1 MKIKR
6 LITQN
11 LSIVLLFILL
21 FWAVMLL
28 FRIAFFFWID
38 LSSVP
43 AVETV
48 RAFYVGVRFD
58 GRIAA
63 LISVPLMLF
72 LFLPYLGRCFHKTRR
87 FLLWFYAL
95 AAFLLVTIY
104 IGDAGYYEYLSVR
117 LNYHA
122 FELLEDVDEAVGM
135 VWASY
140 PVLPMLI
147 AALLFTAAVTFAIK
161 KIFDRWN
168 AGYRANKKAKFI
180 SGFVCFWLVAILIY
194 GQYWFVWMPLRWSE
208 VYLFTKNQEAFSL
221 ALNPLQ
227 NTFDTRPR
235 RTSAKAYDLEA
246 AKDAF
251 ALVAGYLR
259 IDGGKELDFARSLP
273 PVKKGDR
280 PNIVL
285 IVGETLSTSQTS
297 FFSDELNTTPFL
309 KSLAAESLYFPNFYS
324 NARTTAK
331 AMFTIL
337 TGIPDDE
344 QRFDSASRNIDAID
358 QRVILDQLDGYRKV
372 YMLGGNAGWANIRG
386 IFAGNVSDLVVLE
399 DGYWKSERLD
409 TWGITDLDMFIEGN
423 DYLKKLDQPF
433 IAFIQTASNHRPFSI
448 PRGREGFDYSVKPS
462 KETLDRFGMAEE
474 GEFTGMRFFDFAI
487 GEFLR
492 LAKKESYFENTIFI
506 ITGDHGANHGF
517 SEHSIK
523 LFMYHV
529 PLVIY
534 SPKYFPRGRVITA
547 AAGHTDLFP
556 TIASLIGQ
564 GYTNYA
570 LGRDIFDERFG
581 DERFVAVMRLHNTP
595 LLISKSR
602 MIESGRKM
610 AFEKNET
617 DVRGWRPA
625 QWGAEDEK
633 LNDLALGIQE
643 ASRYLLYNN
652 KKERR

>member
-1 MKIKR
+1 
-6 LITQN
+6 
-11 LSIVLLFILL
+11 
-21 FWAVMLL
+21 MLL

-38 LSSVP
+38 LSDTP
-43 AVETV
+43 IEEAAK
-48 RAFYVGVRFD
+48 AFYVGVRFD

-63 LISVPLMLF
+63 LMGIPLLCF
-72 LFLPYLGRCFHKTRR
+72 LFLPYLGRHFHKTRR
-87 FLLWFYAL
+87 FLLWFYAIVV
-95 AAFLLVTIY
+95 FLLVTIY

-117 LNYHA
+117 LSYHA
-122 FELLEDVDEAVGM
+122 FELLEDIDEAVGM

-140 PVLPMLI
+140 PVMPILI
-147 AALLFTAAVTFAIK
+147 AALLFTAAVTFVIK

-168 AGYRANKKAKFI
+168 AERVADKKAKFI
-180 SGFVCFWLVAILIY
+180 SGFICFWFVAILIY
-194 GQYWFVWMPLRWSE
+194 GQYSLVWMPLRWSE
-208 VYLFTKNQEAFSL
+208 VYLFTKSQNTFSL

-235 RTSAKAYDLEA
+235 RVSAKAYDLEA
-246 AKDAF
+246 AKDGF
-251 ALVAGYLR
+251 AQVSAYLR
-259 IDGGKELDFARSLP
+259 IDGAEELNFTRSMP
-273 PVKKGDR
+273 SISKDDR

-285 IVGETLSTSQTS
+285 IVGETLSTNQTS
-297 FFSDELNTTPFL
+297 FFSDDLNTTPFL
-309 KSLAAESLYFPNFYS
+309 KSLAQRSLYFPNFYS

-344 QRFDSASRNIDAID
+344 QQFDSASRNIGAID
-358 QRVILDQLDGYRKV
+358 QRVILDQFEGYKKV

-433 IAFIQTASNHRPFSI
+433 AAFIQTASNHRPFSI
-448 PRGREGFDYSVKPS
+448 PQGREGFDYSIKPS
-462 KETLDRFGMAEE
+462 KETLDRFAMVEE
-474 GEFTGMRFFDFAI
+474 GEFTGMRFFDFAV

-492 LAKKESYFENTIFI
+492 LAEKESYFENTIFI

-517 SEHSIK
+517 SEHDIK

-529 PLVIY
+529 PLIIY
-534 SPKYFPRGRVITA
+534 SPKYFPQGKVITA
-547 AAGHTDLFP
+547 AAGHSDLFP

-564 GYTNYA
+564 GYTNYT

-581 DERFVAVMRLHNTP
+581 SERFVAVMRLQNTP
-595 LLISKSR
+595 LLISKDR
-602 MIESGRKM
+602 MIESGHKR

-617 DVRGWRPA
+617 DIRGWQSV
-625 QWGAEDEK
+625 QWSAEDER
-633 LNDLALGIQE
+633 LNDLAFGLQE